1 MLTPPRSGREA
12 LTHIGCTPSEAPP
25 KPLKYRVSARRAQEH
40 TGDVPPA
47 DPLSSDGFV
56 GRSGELDELA
66 AALASARAGHG
77 RAVLVLGEA
86 GVGKTRLAQQ
96 ACAVARD
103 FLVLTGA
110 CLPLSSMSVP
120 LLPLRAAV
128 GGLPAEQR
136 PALRRA
142 AGVEAAEEFD
152 RWLEDRCTQG
162 PVALVVDDLQWA
174 DPATLDV
181 LMWVLAGLTTR
192 RLALLV
198 TVRRGEAGPGH
209 PLQRWLADV
218 RRLPGFVEMSL
229 GPLDLE
235 ETRAQL
241 TGVLGEVPHDTLVRE
256 VYSRTGGNSY
266 LNRLLVQGLSPTASA
281 LGPSLPEDLSAAV
294 LRAWH
299 RLDTPARELARVL
312 AVQGRVA
319 GDGALDRVAALAGV
333 TDLRSALRDCV
344 DGNLLEADGRGGY
357 WFHHPLQAEALAGS
371 LGRLER
377 EHLHAAFA
385 GALEQD
391 LASAVAGAVS
401 ADESTLETLSLIADH
416 HRQAGHAQESYA
428 VGLRAAELAQD
439 LGATTM
445 QVRLLRRALEV
456 SEQLDGNAPQPATAL
471 WERLRL
477 AAESVGDFEEE
488 LHAVEA
494 LLSRLDEGQE
504 PLAVAELLVRRQH
517 LRFMTG
523 RGFLDPAEM
532 RRAVELAGHE
542 PESWQHALAL
552 AELAHAALWQDDASS
567 PQFATAALE
576 RARACGNPRALTYAL
591 TANAMLAVH
600 EDRPD
605 DGQRL
610 GRDAVQAAVEARDG
624 FAFVHATLW
633 EANSVE
639 GPISPEWIAM
649 VGRRRAELADLGMPH
664 PVMAWLACNE
674 AFGQLHAGNL
684 EACSQLLRM
693 ALGSTPGTLADVQT
707 RLSAAWMAAIQGQTH
722 EAEGHLARADE
733 LFAET
738 STFLAFEFDAVRA
751 MVLLSGGHLRAALD
765 AALTS
770 AMNQGAPATMCE
782 WLLPLAARA
791 LADLV
796 QQERDTGSDPAGLLA
811 ELDALTARF
820 PETLAEMGGMS
831 RFYER
836 QLAGLG
842 AMYHAEVARARQAA
856 DEPFL
861 WEQAS
866 NALHQLLPWEECYS
880 LWRQAGSLLLAS
892 HGSRDDGVD
901 ALRRSY
907 ALARTLGAQ
916 PIIAELEALARGT
929 HVRLADPVTSGPA
942 TGDARQVGLTARE
955 TEILGHIVAGRTY
968 GEIARSLVVSEKTVS
983 SHVSH
988 LLSKTGCAN
997 RVDLARWATRT

>member
-1 MLTPPRSGREA
+1 M
-12 LTHIGCTPSEAPP
+12 
-25 KPLKYRVSARRAQEH
+25 
-40 TGDVPPA
+40 PPA
-47 DPLSSDGFV
+47 DPLASDGFV
-56 GRSGELDELA
+56 GRSGELDELGS
-66 AALASARAGHG
+66 ALASARAGRG
-77 RAVLVLGEA
+77 RAVLVLGDA

-96 ACAVARD
+96 ACVLAGD

-110 CLPLSSMSVP
+110 CLPLTSMSVP
-120 LLPLRAAV
+120 LLPLRTAV

-152 RWLEDRCTQG
+152 RWLDDRCSRG
-162 PVALVVDDLQWA
+162 PVALVVDDLQWS

-192 RLALLV
+192 SLALLV
-198 TVRRGEAGPGH
+198 TVRRGEVGPGH
-209 PLQRWLADV
+209 LLQRWLADV

-241 TGVLGEVPHDTLVRE
+241 AGVLGDVPHDALVRE

-266 LNRLLVQGLSPTASA
+266 LNRLLVQGLSPTETA
-281 LGPSLPEDLSAAV
+281 LGQGLPTDLSSAV

-312 AVQGRVA
+312 AVHGRVA
-319 GDGALDRVAALAGV
+319 GDGALDRVAGLAGV
-333 TDLRSALRDCV
+333 TDLRPALRDCL
-344 DGNLLEADGRGGY
+344 DADLLEADGRGGY

-371 LGRLER
+371 LGRLDR
-377 EHLHAAFA
+377 EHLHAALA
-385 GALEQD
+385 EALEHD
-391 LASAVAGAVS
+391 LASGSSVS
-401 ADESTLETLSLIADH
+401 PAPADQSTLETLSLIADH
-416 HRQAGHAQESYA
+416 HHHAGHARESYTVA
-428 VGLRAAELAQD
+428 LRAADLAEGI
-439 LGATTM
+439 GATTM

-456 SEQLDGNAPQPATAL
+456 KEQLDGSAPEPAAAL
-471 WERLRL
+471 WERMRR
-477 AAESVGDFEEE
+477 AAEAVGDFEEE

-494 LLSRLDEGQE
+494 LLGGLDEVRE
-504 PLAVAELLVRRQH
+504 PLTVAELLVRHQH

-523 RGFLDPAEM
+523 RGFLDPSEL
-532 RRAVELAGHE
+532 RRAVELARSA

-552 AELAHAALWQDDASS
+552 AELAHASLWDDDPSS
-567 PQFATAALE
+567 PQLAAAALE
-576 RARACGNPRALTYAL
+576 RARDCGNPRALAYAL
-591 TANAMLAVH
+591 AANAMLAVY
-600 EDRPD
+600 EDRPE

-610 GRDAVQAAVEARDG
+610 GHEAVKAAVAARDG

-633 EANSVE
+633 EANAVD
-639 GPISPEWIAM
+639 GPISPEWRAV
-649 VGRRRAELADLGMPH
+649 VGRRRAELAELGMPH
-664 PVMAWLACNE
+664 PVTAWLACNE
-674 AFGQLHAGNL
+674 AFGHLHAGDVD
-684 EACSQLLRM
+684 ACSRLLRV

-707 RLSAAWMAAIQGQTH
+707 RLSAAWMAAIQGRTH

-751 MVLLSGGHLRAALD
+751 MVLLSGGHLRGALE
-765 AALTS
+765 AALTGT
-770 AMNQGAPATMCE
+770 ATPGAPPTMCE

-796 QQERDTGSDPAGLLA
+796 QQARDTGVDPRPCLD
-811 ELDALTARF
+811 ELDELTARF
-820 PETLAEMGGMS
+820 PDTIADVGGTTP
-831 RFYER
+831 FYQR

-842 AMYHAEVARARQAA
+842 AMYHAEVARGRQAA
-856 DEPFL
+856 DQHLL

-866 NALHQLLPWEECYS
+866 NALHEMLPWEECYS
-880 LWRQAGSLLLAS
+880 LWRQAESLLLTGHA
-892 HGSRDDGVD
+892 HRDDGVD

-907 ALARTLGAQ
+907 ALARGLGAL
-916 PIIAELEALARGT
+916 PITDELEALARGA
-929 HVRLADPVTSGPA
+929 HVRLGDPATSGPPPLE
-942 TGDARQVGLTARE
+942 THQVGLTARE

-968 GEIARSLVVSEKTVS
+968 GEIARALVVSEKTVS

-997 RVDLARWATRT
+997 RVDLARWATRRQPTDDAPA